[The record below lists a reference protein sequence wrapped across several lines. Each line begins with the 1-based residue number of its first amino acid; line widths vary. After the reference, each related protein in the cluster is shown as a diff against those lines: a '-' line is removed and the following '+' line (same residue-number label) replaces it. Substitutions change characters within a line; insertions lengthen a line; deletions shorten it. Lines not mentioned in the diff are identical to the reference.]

1 MAKAKKGA
9 ETQDLDASKVSLN
22 PKQRTF
28 CIEYIKDHNATQA
41 AIRAGYS
48 EKTATE
54 QAARLLT
61 NVKVQEF
68 IAELEKDAIPN
79 AEEIKRSNVKFWKD
93 ARDDV
98 EQRMGDRLK
107 ASELLGDSIGQFI
120 KKLDVSLYDPF
131 DIYNLTHEEILARI
145 AELEARK

>member
-41 AIRAGYS
+41 AIRAGYA
-48 EKTATE
+48 EKTAYSIGSE
-54 QAARLLT
+54 NLRKPEI
-61 NVKVQEF
+61 VDF
-68 IAELEKDAIPN
+68 IADLEKDAIPN
-79 AEEIKRSNVKFWKD
+79 AEEIKRSNIKFWQET
-93 ARDDV
+93 RGDV

-107 ASELLGDSIGQFI
+107 ASELMGDSIGQFI